1 MSKLTRRHNDPLASV
16 VSGNHIAAD
25 LSQSLAEQIRPS
37 VDLAAQVSSSFSAT
51 PAMANV
57 SALSQAWR
65 SSLFPTQSSIADM
78 IKGLTGAGLMPKL
91 SDQLTAAMP
100 SSIMPEL
107 YRGGFAARFAQAYD
121 AGSASK
127 QAIKALAKID
137 MPPLVPTT
145 TVPKFDRI
153 YFTPAI
159 DFASMFVGE
168 LPATDLAFN
177 QQINVPDVL
186 RETRRQLANLFKRLN
201 IEDYRNAISS
211 SSKWTDSA
219 LEHCDHSLLEGLLLD
234 EGLALLWVV
243 EPELRVQIFS
253 AQSKFARLH
262 ILSDHQESIVDHYC
276 ELLEDIDQPDLAEW
290 RDFAVE
296 VASALRGGY
305 TAAAQALAVNLID
318 IMLIENF
325 TYQGKG
331 QKMSHG
337 TRRHSTRF
345 NIDAEKEIEQGI
357 VYGGLWGMFLQFHS
371 DSEDAIPHQLS
382 RHATA
387 HAVSKRQYRRV
398 NSLIAFM
405 HAVDYLCLW
414 QEGKAEKAK
423 AA

>member
-1 MSKLTRRHNDPLASV
+1 
-16 VSGNHIAAD
+16 
-25 LSQSLAEQIRPS
+25 
-37 VDLAAQVSSSFSAT
+37 
-51 PAMANV
+51 
-57 SALSQAWR
+57 
-65 SSLFPTQSSIADM
+65 M

-91 SDQLTAAMP
+91 SDQLTAMP

-137 MPPLVPTT
+137 MPPLVSTT

-262 ILSDHQESIVDHYC
+262 ILSDHQESIVDHCC

-318 IMLIENF
+318 TMLIENF

-331 QKMSHG
+331 QKMSYG

-345 NIDAEKEIEQGI
+345 KIDAEKEIEQGI

>member
-65 SSLFPTQSSIADM
+65 SSLFPAQSSIADM

-91 SDQLTAAMP
+91 SDQLAATIP
-100 SSIMPEL
+100 SSIMPEP
-107 YRGGFAARFAQAYD
+107 YRGGVAARFAQAYD

-186 RETRRQLANLFKRLN
+186 RETRQQLANLFKRLN
-201 IEDYRNAISS
+201 IEDYRNAMSS

-276 ELLEDIDQPDLAEW
+276 ELLEDIDQPNLAEW

-296 VASALRGGY
+296 VASVLRSGY

-318 IMLIENF
+318 TMLIENF
-325 TYQGKG
+325 TYRGKG
-331 QKMSHG
+331 KKMSHG
-337 TRRHSTRF
+337 TPSHSTRF
-345 NIDAEKEIEQGI
+345 DIDAEKEIEQGI

-405 HAVDYLCLW
+405 HAVDYLSLW